1 MQYVGA
7 NPCRRSRATSPGFAL
22 EPAVDLMTIVKQ
34 SSISI
39 RDEESGLSD
48 TAVKKTKSGSALCRK
63 FVKVE
68 RVAIGRGA

>member
-39 RDEESGLSD
+39 RNEESELSD
-48 TAVKKTKSGSALCRK
+48 TAVKKTKSGSALMSEIYK
-63 FVKVE
+63 
-68 RVAIGRGA
+68 G